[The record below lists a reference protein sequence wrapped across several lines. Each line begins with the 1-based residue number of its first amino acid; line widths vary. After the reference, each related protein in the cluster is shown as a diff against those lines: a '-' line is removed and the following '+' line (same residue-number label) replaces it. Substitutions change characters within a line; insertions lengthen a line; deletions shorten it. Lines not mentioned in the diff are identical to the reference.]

1 MSTPRLRSAQALSAL
16 LLFAATFIA
25 AVNLRSGISSLGAV
39 LGDALDSFGV
49 GGALAG
55 VITAIP
61 GLFFS
66 VLGLLAVP
74 LATRLGLSR
83 TLFIGMALS
92 LLGLA
97 ARPWV
102 GDVWAFIVLTVLV
115 TVGIALANV
124 LLPAWIKNHGGRHI
138 VALMTVYG
146 SVLGISGAAGPL
158 TALLADDFRWA
169 LFLWA
174 VPAAVQVIVWFVVVL
189 RVGRDVPTSTSPR
202 EAGEQG
208 GVVTQV
214 SLWRSPTAVF
224 LMLFFGL
231 QSMHAYIQMGWLPK
245 ILVDHGV
252 DASTASLALALVGSF
267 NIVGG
272 LIMPV
277 IIDRLRSIVWLPV
290 LFSALMGAGYV
301 GLWLA
306 PAASPMLWA
315 SLLGVGGFCFP
326 TAIALIPARSRVP
339 MVTARLS
346 GFVQPVGYVIAA
358 VGPLVVGVVRES
370 RGDWSLI
377 LPVLAA
383 ICVLMG
389 AVGFRAARNVYIDD
403 ELAAKS
409 PAQG

>member
-1 MSTPRLRSAQALSAL
+1 MSNPRLRSTQVMSAL
-16 LLFAATFIA
+16 LLFAAVFVA
-25 AVNLRSGISSLGAV
+25 AFNLRSGISSLGAV
-39 LGDALDSFGV
+39 LADALAAFGV
-49 GGALAG
+49 GGSLAG

-74 LATRLGLSR
+74 LATRMGLSR

-102 GDVWAFIVLTVLV
+102 GDIWAFMVLTVFV

-158 TALLADDFRWA
+158 TALLSDDFRWA

-174 VPAAVQVIVWFVVVL
+174 VPAALQVVVWFVVVL

-202 EAGEQG
+202 AEQAD
-208 GVVTQV
+208 VEKQV

-224 LMLFFGL
+224 LMMFFGL

-252 DASTASLALALVGSF
+252 SASTASLALAWVGSF

-290 LFSALMGAGYV
+290 LFSALMAAGYL

-306 PAASPMLWA
+306 PSASPLLWA

-339 MVTARLS
+339 LVTARLS

-370 RGDWSLI
+370 TGDWSLI

-389 AVGFRAARNVYIDD
+389 AVGFRAARASFVDD
-403 ELAAKS
+403 ELAG
-409 PAQG
+409 QR

>member
-1 MSTPRLRSAQALSAL
+1 LSNPRLRSTQVMSAL
-16 LLFAATFIA
+16 LLFAAVFVA
-25 AVNLRSGISSLGAV
+25 AFNLRSGISSLGAV
-39 LGDALDSFGV
+39 LADALAAFGV
-49 GGALAG
+49 GGSLAG

-74 LATRLGLSR
+74 LATRMGLSR

-102 GDVWAFIVLTVLV
+102 GDIWAFMVLTVFV

-158 TALLADDFRWA
+158 TALLSDDFRWA

-174 VPAAVQVIVWFVVVL
+174 VPAALQVVVWFVVVL

-202 EAGEQG
+202 AEQAGVEK
-208 GVVTQV
+208 QV

-224 LMLFFGL
+224 LMMFFGL

-252 DASTASLALALVGSF
+252 SASTASLALAWVGSF

-290 LFSALMGAGYV
+290 LFSALMAAGYL

-306 PAASPMLWA
+306 PSASPLLWA

-339 MVTARLS
+339 LVTARLS

-370 RGDWSLI
+370 TGDWSLI

-389 AVGFRAARNVYIDD
+389 AVGFRAARASFVDD
-403 ELAAKS
+403 ELAG
-409 PAQG
+409 QR

>member
-1 MSTPRLRSAQALSAL
+1 MSNPRLRSTQVMSAL
-16 LLFAATFIA
+16 LLFAAVFVA
-25 AVNLRSGISSLGAV
+25 AFNLRSGISSLGAV
-39 LGDALDSFGV
+39 LADALAAFGV
-49 GGALAG
+49 GGSLAG

-74 LATRLGLSR
+74 LATRMGLSR

-102 GDVWAFIVLTVLV
+102 GDIWAFIVLTVFV

-158 TALLADDFRWA
+158 TALLSDDFRWA

-174 VPAAVQVIVWFVVVL
+174 VPAALQVVVWFVVVL

-202 EAGEQG
+202 AEQAGVEK
-208 GVVTQV
+208 QV

-224 LMLFFGL
+224 LMMFFGL

-252 DASTASLALALVGSF
+252 SASTASLALAWVGSF

-290 LFSALMGAGYV
+290 LFSALMAAGYL

-306 PAASPMLWA
+306 PSASPLLWA
-315 SLLGVGGFCFP
+315 SLLGIGGFCFP

-339 MVTARLS
+339 LVTARLS

-370 RGDWSLI
+370 TGDWSLI

-389 AVGFRAARNVYIDD
+389 AVGFRAARASFVDD
-403 ELAAKS
+403 ELAG
-409 PAQG
+409 QG

>member
-1 MSTPRLRSAQALSAL
+1 MSAL
-16 LLFAATFIA
+16 LLFAAVFVA
-25 AVNLRSGISSLGAV
+25 AFNLRSGISSLGAV
-39 LGDALDSFGV
+39 LADALAAFGV
-49 GGALAG
+49 GGSLAG

-74 LATRLGLSR
+74 LATRMGLSR

-102 GDVWAFIVLTVLV
+102 GDIWAFIVLTVFV

-158 TALLADDFRWA
+158 TALLSDDFRWA

-174 VPAAVQVIVWFVVVL
+174 VPAALQVVVWFVVVL

-202 EAGEQG
+202 AEQAGVEK
-208 GVVTQV
+208 QV

-224 LMLFFGL
+224 LMMFFGL

-252 DASTASLALALVGSF
+252 SASTASLALAWVGSF

-290 LFSALMGAGYV
+290 LFSALMAAGYL

-306 PAASPMLWA
+306 PSASPLLWA

-339 MVTARLS
+339 LVTARLS

-370 RGDWSLI
+370 TGDWSLI

-389 AVGFRAARNVYIDD
+389 AVGFRAARASFVDD
-403 ELAAKS
+403 ELAG
-409 PAQG
+409 QG

>member
-1 MSTPRLRSAQALSAL
+1 MSNPRLRSTQVMSAL
-16 LLFAATFIA
+16 LLFAAVFVA
-25 AVNLRSGISSLGAV
+25 AFNLRSGISSLGAV
-39 LGDALDSFGV
+39 LADALAAFGV
-49 GGALAG
+49 GGSLAG

-74 LATRLGLSR
+74 LATRMGLSR

-102 GDVWAFIVLTVLV
+102 GDIWAFMVLTVFV

-158 TALLADDFRWA
+158 TALLSDDFRWA

-174 VPAAVQVIVWFVVVL
+174 VPAALQVVVWFVVVL

-202 EAGEQG
+202 AEQAGVEK
-208 GVVTQV
+208 QV

-224 LMLFFGL
+224 LMMFFGL

-252 DASTASLALALVGSF
+252 SASTASLALAWVGSF

-290 LFSALMGAGYV
+290 LFSALMAAGYL

-306 PAASPMLWA
+306 PSASPLLWA

-339 MVTARLS
+339 LVTARLS

-370 RGDWSLI
+370 TGDWSLI

-389 AVGFRAARNVYIDD
+389 AVGFRAARASFVDD
-403 ELAAKS
+403 ELAG
-409 PAQG
+409 QR

>member
-1 MSTPRLRSAQALSAL
+1 LSNPRLRSTQVMSAL
-16 LLFAATFIA
+16 LLFAAVFVA
-25 AVNLRSGISSLGAV
+25 AFNLRSGISSLGAV
-39 LGDALDSFGV
+39 LADALAAFGV
-49 GGALAG
+49 GGSLAG

-74 LATRLGLSR
+74 LATRMGLSR

-102 GDVWAFIVLTVLV
+102 GDIWAFMVLTVFV

-158 TALLADDFRWA
+158 TALLSDDFRWA

-174 VPAAVQVIVWFVVVL
+174 VPAALQVVVWFVVVL

-202 EAGEQG
+202 AEQAGVEK
-208 GVVTQV
+208 QV

-224 LMLFFGL
+224 LMMFFGL

-252 DASTASLALALVGSF
+252 SASTASLALAWVGSF

-290 LFSALMGAGYV
+290 LFSALMAAGYL

-306 PAASPMLWA
+306 PSASPLLWA

-339 MVTARLS
+339 LVTARLS

-370 RGDWSLI
+370 TGDWSLI

-389 AVGFRAARNVYIDD
+389 AVGFRAARASFVDD
-403 ELAAKS
+403 ELAG
-409 PAQG
+409 QG

>member
-1 MSTPRLRSAQALSAL
+1 MSNPRLRSTQVMSAL
-16 LLFAATFIA
+16 LLFAAVFVA
-25 AVNLRSGISSLGAV
+25 AFNLRSGISSLGAV
-39 LGDALDSFGV
+39 LADALAAFGV
-49 GGALAG
+49 GGSLAG

-66 VLGLLAVP
+66 VLGLMAVP
-74 LATRLGLSR
+74 LATRMGLSR

-102 GDVWAFIVLTVLV
+102 GDIWAFIVLTVFV

-158 TALLADDFRWA
+158 TALLSDDFRWA

-174 VPAAVQVIVWFVVVL
+174 VPAALQVVVWFVVVL

-202 EAGEQG
+202 AEQAGVEK
-208 GVVTQV
+208 QV

-224 LMLFFGL
+224 LMMFFGL

-252 DASTASLALALVGSF
+252 SASTASLALAWVGSF

-290 LFSALMGAGYV
+290 LFSALMAAGYL

-306 PAASPMLWA
+306 PSASPLLWA

-339 MVTARLS
+339 LVTARLS

-370 RGDWSLI
+370 TGDWSLI

-389 AVGFRAARNVYIDD
+389 AVGFRAARASFVDD
-403 ELAAKS
+403 ELAG
-409 PAQG
+409 QG

>member
-1 MSTPRLRSAQALSAL
+1 MSTPRLRPPQALSAL
-16 LLFAATFIA
+16 LLFAAVFIA
-25 AVNLRSGISSLGAV
+25 AINLRSGISSLGAV
-39 LGDALDSFGV
+39 LADALEAFGV
-49 GGALAG
+49 GGSLAG

-92 LLGLA
+92 LVGLA

-102 GDVWAFIVLTVLV
+102 GDIWAFIALTVFV

-146 SVLGISGAAGPL
+146 SVLGVSGAAGPL
-158 TALLADDFRWA
+158 TALLSDDFRWA

-174 VPAAVQVIVWFVVVL
+174 IPAALQVIVWVMVIV

-202 EAGEQG
+202 AAGTVGQA
-208 GVVTQV
+208 GVEKQV

-224 LMLFFGL
+224 LMMFFGL
-231 QSMHAYIQMGWLPK
+231 QSMHAYVQMGWLPK
-245 ILVDHGV
+245 IFVDHGV
-252 DASTASLALALVGSF
+252 DASTASLTLALVGSF

-306 PAASPMLWA
+306 AAEAPMLW
-315 SLLGVGGFCFP
+315 SVLLGIGGFCFP

-339 MVTARLS
+339 LVTARLS

-370 RGDWSLI
+370 MGDWSLI

-383 ICVLMG
+383 VCVLMG
-389 AVGFRAARNVYIDD
+389 AVGFRAARASFVDD
-403 ELAAKS
+403 DLAA
-409 PAQG
+409 QR

>member
-1 MSTPRLRSAQALSAL
+1 MWADVRT
-16 LLFAATFIA
+16 
-25 AVNLRSGISSLGAV
+25 SLV
-39 LGDALDSFGV
+39 
-49 GGALAG
+49 
-55 VITAIP
+55 
-61 GLFFS
+61 
-66 VLGLLAVP
+66 
-74 LATRLGLSR
+74 
-83 TLFIGMALS
+83 
-92 LLGLA
+92 GLA

-102 GDVWAFIVLTVLV
+102 GDIWAFIALTVFV

-146 SVLGISGAAGPL
+146 SVLGVSGAAGPL
-158 TALLADDFRWA
+158 TALLSDDFRWA

-174 VPAAVQVIVWFVVVL
+174 IPAALQVIVWVMVIV

-202 EAGEQG
+202 AAGTVGQA
-208 GVVTQV
+208 GVEKQV

-224 LMLFFGL
+224 LMMFFGL
-231 QSMHAYIQMGWLPK
+231 QSMHAYVQMGWLPK
-245 ILVDHGV
+245 IFVDHGV
-252 DASTASLALALVGSF
+252 DASTASLTLALVGSF

-306 PAASPMLWA
+306 AAEAPMLW
-315 SLLGVGGFCFP
+315 SVLLGIGGFCFP

-339 MVTARLS
+339 LVTARLS

-370 RGDWSLI
+370 MGDWSLI

-383 ICVLMG
+383 VCVLMG
-389 AVGFRAARNVYIDD
+389 AVGFRAARASFVDD
-403 ELAAKS
+403 DLAA
-409 PAQG
+409 QR

>member
-1 MSTPRLRSAQALSAL
+1 MSNPRLRSTQVMSAL
-16 LLFAATFIA
+16 LLFAAVFVA
-25 AVNLRSGISSLGAV
+25 AFNLRSGISSLGAV
-39 LGDALDSFGV
+39 LADALAAFGV
-49 GGALAG
+49 GGSLAG

-74 LATRLGLSR
+74 LATRMGLSR

-102 GDVWAFIVLTVLV
+102 GDIWAFMVLTVFV

-158 TALLADDFRWA
+158 TALLSDDFRWA

-174 VPAAVQVIVWFVVVL
+174 VPAALQVVVWFVVVL

-202 EAGEQG
+202 AEQAGVEK
-208 GVVTQV
+208 QV

-224 LMLFFGL
+224 LMMFFGL

-252 DASTASLALALVGSF
+252 SASTASLALAWVGSF

-290 LFSALMGAGYV
+290 LFSALMAAGYL

-306 PAASPMLWA
+306 PSASPLLWA

-339 MVTARLS
+339 LVTARLS

-370 RGDWSLI
+370 TGDWSLI

-389 AVGFRAARNVYIDD
+389 AVGFRAARASFVDD
-403 ELAAKS
+403 ELAV
-409 PAQG
+409 QR

>member
-1 MSTPRLRSAQALSAL
+1 MSAL
-16 LLFAATFIA
+16 LLFAAVFVA
-25 AVNLRSGISSLGAV
+25 AFNLRSGISSLGAV
-39 LGDALDSFGV
+39 LADALAAFGV
-49 GGALAG
+49 GGSLAG

-74 LATRLGLSR
+74 LATRMGLSR

-102 GDVWAFIVLTVLV
+102 GDIWAFMVLTVFV

-158 TALLADDFRWA
+158 TALLSDDFRWA

-174 VPAAVQVIVWFVVVL
+174 VPAALQVVVWFVVVL

-202 EAGEQG
+202 AEQAGVEK
-208 GVVTQV
+208 QV

-224 LMLFFGL
+224 LMMFFGL

-252 DASTASLALALVGSF
+252 SASTASLALAWVGSF

-277 IIDRLRSIVWLPV
+277 ILDRLRSIVWLPV
-290 LFSALMGAGYV
+290 LLSALMAAGYL

-306 PAASPMLWA
+306 PSASPLLWA

-339 MVTARLS
+339 LVTARLS

-370 RGDWSLI
+370 TGDWSLI

-389 AVGFRAARNVYIDD
+389 AVGFRAARASFVDD
-403 ELAAKS
+403 ELAV
-409 PAQG
+409 QR

>member
-1 MSTPRLRSAQALSAL
+1 MSNPRLRSTQVMSAL
-16 LLFAATFIA
+16 LLFAAVFVA
-25 AVNLRSGISSLGAV
+25 AFNLRSGISSLGAV
-39 LGDALDSFGV
+39 LADALAAFGV
-49 GGALAG
+49 GGSLAG

-74 LATRLGLSR
+74 LATRMGLSR

-102 GDVWAFIVLTVLV
+102 GDIWAFIVLTVFV

-138 VALMTVYG
+138 VVLMTVYG

-158 TALLADDFRWA
+158 TALLSDDFRWA

-174 VPAAVQVIVWFVVVL
+174 VPAALQVVVWFVVVL

-202 EAGEQG
+202 AEQAGVEK
-208 GVVTQV
+208 QV

-224 LMLFFGL
+224 LMMFFGL

-252 DASTASLALALVGSF
+252 SASTASLALAWVGSF

-290 LFSALMGAGYV
+290 LFSALMAAGYL

-306 PAASPMLWA
+306 PSASPLLWA

-339 MVTARLS
+339 LVTARLS

-370 RGDWSLI
+370 TGDWSLI

-389 AVGFRAARNVYIDD
+389 AVGFRAARASFVDD
-403 ELAAKS
+403 ELAG
-409 PAQG
+409 QG

>member
-1 MSTPRLRSAQALSAL
+1 MSNPRLRSTQVMSAL
-16 LLFAATFIA
+16 LLFAAVFVA
-25 AVNLRSGISSLGAV
+25 AFNLRSGISSLGAV
-39 LGDALDSFGV
+39 LADALAAFGV
-49 GGALAG
+49 GGSLAG

-74 LATRLGLSR
+74 LATRMGLSR

-102 GDVWAFIVLTVLV
+102 GDIWAFIVLTVFV

-158 TALLADDFRWA
+158 TALLSDDFRWA

-174 VPAAVQVIVWFVVVL
+174 VPAALQVVVWFVVVL

-202 EAGEQG
+202 AEQAGVEK
-208 GVVTQV
+208 QV

-224 LMLFFGL
+224 LMMFFGL

-252 DASTASLALALVGSF
+252 SASTASLALAWVGSF

-290 LFSALMGAGYV
+290 LFSALMAAGYL

-306 PAASPMLWA
+306 PSASPLLWA

-339 MVTARLS
+339 LVTARLS

-370 RGDWSLI
+370 TGDWSLI

-389 AVGFRAARNVYIDD
+389 AVGFRAARASFVDD
-403 ELAAKS
+403 ELAA
-409 PAQG
+409 QR

>member
-1 MSTPRLRSAQALSAL
+1 MSNPRLRSTQVMSAL
-16 LLFAATFIA
+16 LLFAAVFVA
-25 AVNLRSGISSLGAV
+25 AFNLRSGISSLGAV
-39 LGDALDSFGV
+39 LADALAAFGV
-49 GGALAG
+49 GGSLAG

-74 LATRLGLSR
+74 LATRMGLSR

-102 GDVWAFIVLTVLV
+102 GDIWAFIVLTVFV

-158 TALLADDFRWA
+158 TALLSDDFRWA

-174 VPAAVQVIVWFVVVL
+174 VPAALQVVVWFVVVL

-202 EAGEQG
+202 AEQAGVEK
-208 GVVTQV
+208 QV

-224 LMLFFGL
+224 LMMFFGL

-252 DASTASLALALVGSF
+252 SASTASLALAWVGSF

-290 LFSALMGAGYV
+290 LFSALMAAGYL

-306 PAASPMLWA
+306 PSASPLLWA

-339 MVTARLS
+339 LVTARLS

-370 RGDWSLI
+370 TGDWSLI

-389 AVGFRAARNVYIDD
+389 AVGFRAARASFVDD
-403 ELAAKS
+403 ELAG
-409 PAQG
+409 QR

>member
-1 MSTPRLRSAQALSAL
+1 MSAL
-16 LLFAATFIA
+16 LLFAAVFVA
-25 AVNLRSGISSLGAV
+25 AFNLRSGISSLGAV
-39 LGDALDSFGV
+39 LADALAAFGV
-49 GGALAG
+49 GGSLAG

-74 LATRLGLSR
+74 LATRMGLSR

-102 GDVWAFIVLTVLV
+102 GDIWAFIVLTVFV

-158 TALLADDFRWA
+158 TALLSDDFRWA

-174 VPAAVQVIVWFVVVL
+174 VPAALQVVVWFVVVL

-202 EAGEQG
+202 AEQAGVEK
-208 GVVTQV
+208 QV

-224 LMLFFGL
+224 LMMFFGL

-252 DASTASLALALVGSF
+252 SASTASLALAWVGSF

-290 LFSALMGAGYV
+290 LFSALMAAGYL

-306 PAASPMLWA
+306 PSASPLLWA
-315 SLLGVGGFCFP
+315 SLLGIGGFCFP

-339 MVTARLS
+339 LVTARLS

-370 RGDWSLI
+370 TGDWSLI

-389 AVGFRAARNVYIDD
+389 AVGFRAARASFVDD
-403 ELAAKS
+403 ELAG
-409 PAQG
+409 QR

>member
-1 MSTPRLRSAQALSAL
+1 MSNPRLRSTQVMSAL
-16 LLFAATFIA
+16 LLFAAVFVA
-25 AVNLRSGISSLGAV
+25 AFNLRSGISSLGAV
-39 LGDALDSFGV
+39 LADALAAFGV
-49 GGALAG
+49 GGSLAG

-74 LATRLGLSR
+74 LATRMGLSR

-102 GDVWAFIVLTVLV
+102 GDIWAFIVLTVFV

-158 TALLADDFRWA
+158 TALLSEDFRWA

-174 VPAAVQVIVWFVVVL
+174 VPAALQVVVWFVVVL

-202 EAGEQG
+202 AEQAGVEK
-208 GVVTQV
+208 QV

-224 LMLFFGL
+224 LMMFFGL

-252 DASTASLALALVGSF
+252 SASTASLALAWVGSF

-290 LFSALMGAGYV
+290 LFSALMAAGYL

-306 PAASPMLWA
+306 PSASPLLWA

-339 MVTARLS
+339 LVTARLS

-370 RGDWSLI
+370 TGDWSLI

-389 AVGFRAARNVYIDD
+389 AVGFRAARASFVDD
-403 ELAAKS
+403 ELAG
-409 PAQG
+409 QR

>member
-1 MSTPRLRSAQALSAL
+1 VSTPRLRSAQVLPSL
-16 LLFAATFIA
+16 LLFAAVFVA
-25 AVNLRSGISSLGAV
+25 AFNLRSGISSLGAV
-39 LGDALDSFGV
+39 LADALTAFGV
-49 GGALAG
+49 GGSLAG

-83 TLFIGMALS
+83 TLLVGMVLS
-92 LLGLA
+92 LVGLA

-102 GDVWAFIVLTVLV
+102 GDIWAFVVLTVFV

-158 TALLADDFRWA
+158 TALLSDDFRWA

-174 VPAAVQVIVWFVVVL
+174 VPAALQVIVWLVVVL

-202 EAGEQG
+202 MGQP
-208 GVVTQV
+208 GVDKQV

-224 LMLFFGL
+224 LMMFFGL

-245 ILVDHGV
+245 IYVDNGV
-252 DASTASLALALVGSF
+252 AASTASVALAVVGSF

-290 LFSALMGAGYV
+290 LFSALMAAGYV

-306 PAASPMLWA
+306 PASSPMLWA

-339 MVTARLS
+339 LVTARLS

-370 RGDWSLI
+370 MGDFSLI
-377 LPVLAA
+377 LPVLAGV
-383 ICVLMG
+383 CVLMG
-389 AVGFRAARNVYIDD
+389 AVGFRAARASFVDD
-403 ELAAKS
+403 ELAA
-409 PAQG
+409 QR

>member
-1 MSTPRLRSAQALSAL
+1 MSTPRLRSAQVLPAL
-16 LLFAATFIA
+16 LLFAAVFVA
-25 AVNLRSGISSLGAV
+25 AFNLRSGISSLGAV
-39 LGDALDSFGV
+39 LADALTAFGV
-49 GGALAG
+49 GGSLAG

-83 TLFIGMALS
+83 TLLVGMVLS
-92 LLGLA
+92 LVGLA

-102 GDVWAFIVLTVLV
+102 GDIWVFVVLTVFV

-158 TALLADDFRWA
+158 TALLSDDFRWA

-174 VPAAVQVIVWFVVVL
+174 VPAALQVIVWLVVVL

-202 EAGEQG
+202 MGQAG
-208 GVVTQV
+208 VDKQV

-224 LMLFFGL
+224 LMMFFGL

-245 ILVDHGV
+245 IYVDNGV
-252 DASTASLALALVGSF
+252 AASTASVALAVVGSF

-290 LFSALMGAGYV
+290 LFSALMAAGYV

-306 PAASPMLWA
+306 PASSPMLWA

-339 MVTARLS
+339 LVTARLS

-370 RGDWSLI
+370 MGDFSLI
-377 LPVLAA
+377 LPVLAGV
-383 ICVLMG
+383 CVLMG
-389 AVGFRAARNVYIDD
+389 AVGFRAARASFVDD
-403 ELAAKS
+403 ELAA
-409 PAQG
+409 QR